1 MCQHG
6 TVGIRL
12 TRDPDLVAQLDVLVG
27 PPHRSRFIAEAVRRA
42 LDNDHRWELI
52 ESAIGAVPDG
62 GHDWDDDPGAWVHQ
76 QRHGA
81 PRTGQDL

>member
-1 MCQHG
+1 
-6 TVGIRL
+6 
-12 TRDPDLVAQLDVLVG
+12 
-27 PPHRSRFIAEAVRRA
+27 
-42 LDNDHRWELI
+42 LDNHHRWELI